1 MFCNLFF
8 DLSLFLLWT
17 SKPSISDILSTLFAL
32 CFQSGTSLFF
42 FFRKRL
48 LPFLPCFSV
57 TGVWCQCCSDV
68 SPRSLFNLI
77 QWLTNSHADPAAAY
91 TYVTLN
97 SGNYKENRITLP
109 VTERACLVLIKCRI
123 RRVTAL
129 NNVRKI
135 NISEVTRWMAL
146 RPIQNWFELK
156 LNFLNN
162 HPEFILPDPKVSFR
176 CNKQIQ
182 WPLKGTDAELVT
194 EKEEGSKIC
203 HYLFGSQRVN
213 MDFYVNLSEI
223 FLGEGLKRKHDSS
236 LSPYYSH
243 LWAQRNQTNHADYPD

>member
-1 MFCNLFF
+1 M
-8 DLSLFLLWT
+8 WT

-243 LWAQRNQTNHADYPD
+243 LWAQRNQTKHADYPD